1 MLKMPSLH
9 KIAIGFNKINR
20 ISDLADLAELLFPNN
35 MNHQYVFALIY
46 LELKWADKVVPDL
59 ADKLLKKGISKRTIE
74 RVRAKLRLM
83 GIIDH
88 VSRFNQKYGYK
99 EGFILSNRFTGT
111 MKKLADK
118 YEEMAQRK
126 EEKDKLQERFLLDIM
141 KARL

>member
-1 MLKMPSLH
+1 MLPLP

-35 MNHQYVFALIY
+35 KNHQYVFALIY
-46 LELKWADKVVPDL
+46 SELKWADSVVTNL
-59 ADKLLKKGISKRTIE
+59 TEKLINKGISKRTIE

-99 EGFILSNRFTGT
+99 EGFILSKRFPYT

-126 EEKDKLQERFLLDIM
+126 EEKDKLQEQFLLDIL
-141 KARL
+141 KVRL